1 MNGKSSC
8 SVIYSGKPG
17 RLQQPVRFFL
27 LIMLT
32 VFAACNSGKQLS
44 RKGSAGVSDGNP
56 RIQVAAAVLQNRDS
70 TDGIFMEAVKA
81 RILNN
86 KEEAFRKYA
95 LFSSLYPGNAAAHYE
110 LSRLWFE
117 RNNLPSALDEIR
129 LALQQDSVNKWMQ
142 KQYADLLSFDG
153 KYVEAAA
160 VYERIASRERSPEDY
175 LMREVILFQ
184 KAEKYKE
191 ALSVLDRLELYIGED
206 DETLIMQR
214 EQLYLAMND
223 VESAAGEIRKLIKFY
238 PEEARYIL
246 MLAELYENNNIDEK
260 ARKAYEDAERLFPGD
275 VSVQFALVQFY
286 LKQKDEPKV
295 EYYLEKAILNRDAG
309 VEDRIGL
316 LVPFIQYRGADTSAR
331 RIAFNLS
338 RKLADQ
344 QPPQIDAVSLYGDLL
359 LADGQAENA
368 LQQYKYILSLDST
381 KFPAWQQI
389 MYIYTTRSEN
399 DSLIA
404 YSERAVRIFP
414 QMSMAYYLG
423 GIGYMQ
429 LKKNTEAID
438 FLNKA
443 IRFQTNNNDN
453 LLSDMLVSLGDVY
466 NTESRFASSDSCYN
480 VALILQPDNATA
492 LNNYSYYLSVRGENL
507 EEAAKMSE
515 KSLKLRPGESTF
527 LDTYGWILFKLGK
540 YTEAKEYILKAIA
553 SNKENG
559 DPTLWEHLGDI
570 EYKLGNT
577 QQALEH
583 WKMALSKGEVSDSL
597 QQKINEQ
604 KLHE

>member
-27 LIMLT
+27 LILLT
-32 VFAACNSGKQLS
+32 VLAACNSGKQLTG
-44 RKGSAGVSDGNP
+44 KGSAGVPDGNP

-117 RNNLPSALDEIR
+117 RNNLPSALEEIR

-466 NTESRFASSDSCYN
+466 NTESRFSSSDSCYN

-507 EEAAKMSE
+507 EEAARMSE